1 VRKKLTAIVLA
12 VLAFSM
18 IAASAASLGGI
29 TTSSLGAEADVVAS
43 CDTVGGIAADFAV
56 AFSGGEYRTTTVQ
69 ISGADLAC
77 EGLDI
82 DVTLLD
88 SGGNSLGSDSGTVLA
103 GGFNASIDA
112 SAEAVEGIAVV
123 IEG

>member
-1 VRKKLTAIVLA
+1 MRKKLTAIVLA

-29 TTSSLGAEADVVAS
+29 TTSSLGAETDVVAS
-43 CDTVGGIAADFAV
+43 CDTIGGVAADFSV
-56 AFSGGEYRTTTVQ
+56 AFSGGEYRTTTVD
-69 ISGADLAC
+69 ISGADLPC

-82 DVTLLD
+82 SVTLLD
-88 SGGNSLGSDSGTVLA
+88 GTGNSLGSDSGTVLA
-103 GGFNASIDA
+103 GGFTAAIDA
-112 SAEAVEGIAVV
+112 SAEAVEGIAVL